1 MPYIDI
7 IIFAVIAVL
16 LILRLKSVLGQ
27 RTGFE
32 EQQKPPMQTV
42 NDSDNN
48 SDNNSDVVPFPGQKA
63 TETLNGHGLET
74 LRKADH
80 NFTEAAFLTGAK
92 KAFEMTLTAYA
103 EGDFVKLKSLLGY
116 ELLQS
121 FTQSIQKR
129 DAHKESLSI
138 ELEIIKEASILN
150 IVVADSI
157 AAVTVH
163 FQSVQTR
170 IARDDDGNI
179 IDEDES
185 QTREIV
191 DIWTFERDLTLND
204 PNWKLVETE
213 TAGDDE

>member
-16 LILRLKSVLGQ
+16 LVLRLKSVLGQ

-32 EQQKPPMQTV
+32 KPQEKKPMQAA
-42 NDSDNN
+42 NDG
-48 SDNNSDVVPFPGQKA
+48 DVVPFPSNKDEA
-63 TETLNGHGLET
+63 AALNGHGLET
-74 LRKADH
+74 LRKADR
-80 NFTEAAFLTGAK
+80 NFTEASFLGGATQ
-92 KAFEMTLTAYA
+92 AFEMVLRAYA
-103 EGDFVKLKSLLGY
+103 EGDLAQLKRLLGY
-116 ELLQS
+116 DLLQS

-129 DAHKESLSI
+129 NANKESLTI
-138 ELEIIKEASILN
+138 ELENIKEASILN
-150 IVVADSI
+150 IAVVDSV

-163 FQSVQTR
+163 FHSVQTR
-170 IARDDDGNI
+170 IARDADENI

-185 QTREIV
+185 QSQEIV

-213 TAGDDE
+213 TADGDS

>member
-16 LILRLKSVLGQ
+16 LVLRLKSVLGQ

-32 EQQKPPMQTV
+32 QPQDKKPMQAA
-42 NDSDNN
+42 NDG
-48 SDNNSDVVPFPGQKA
+48 DVVPFPGNKS
-63 TETLNGHGLET
+63 ETGALNGHGIET
-74 LRKADH
+74 LRKADR
-80 NFTEAAFLTGAK
+80 NFTEAAFLGGATQ
-92 KAFEMTLTAYA
+92 AFEMVLRAYA
-103 EGDFVKLKSLLGY
+103 EGDLAQLKRLLGY
-116 ELLQS
+116 DLLQS

-129 DAHKESLSI
+129 NANKESLTI
-138 ELEIIKEASILN
+138 DLENIKEASILN
-150 IVVADSI
+150 IAVVDSV

-163 FQSVQTR
+163 FHSVQTR
-170 IARDDDGNI
+170 IARDADENI

-185 QTREIV
+185 QSQEIV

-213 TAGDDE
+213 TADDDS

>member
-16 LILRLKSVLGQ
+16 LVIRLKSVLGQ

-32 EQQKPPMQTV
+32 QPKEKKPIQAA
-42 NDSDNN
+42 NDG
-48 SDNNSDVVPFPGQKA
+48 DVVPFPGNKDEA
-63 TETLNGHGLET
+63 GALNGHGLET
-74 LRKADH
+74 LRKADR
-80 NFTEAAFLTGAK
+80 NFTEVAFLGGATQ
-92 KAFEMTLTAYA
+92 AFEMVLRAYA
-103 EGDFVKLKSLLGY
+103 EGDLAQLKRLLGY
-116 ELLQS
+116 DLLQS

-129 DAHKESLSI
+129 NANKESLTI
-138 ELEIIKEASILN
+138 ELENIKEASILN
-150 IVVADSI
+150 IAVVDSV

-163 FQSVQTR
+163 FHSVQTR
-170 IARDDDGNI
+170 IARDADENI

-185 QTREIV
+185 QSQEIV

-213 TAGDDE
+213 TADDES